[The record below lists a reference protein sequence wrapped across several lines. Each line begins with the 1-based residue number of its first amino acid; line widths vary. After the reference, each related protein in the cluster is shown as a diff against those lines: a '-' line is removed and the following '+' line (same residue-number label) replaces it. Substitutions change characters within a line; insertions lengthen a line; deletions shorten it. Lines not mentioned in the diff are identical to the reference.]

1 VACDVRAGPK
11 VPNPPAL
18 GLTQDEAAARL
29 AQGGRNELL
38 APRTLG
44 ILAILGRQLTDTV
57 IVVLL
62 LVAAA
67 LTTAVADW
75 PDTAVMTALGR
86 RLAVGVSL
94 AAVAVAVLNLGSG
107 RGTETTLV
115 LAISLAVAAI
125 PESLPAVV
133 ALSLA
138 LAARRMTGRGVLARR
153 LAAVEAL
160 GSVTVI
166 AADKTGTLTEGRMAL
181 AEVWTPTGTA
191 DDDAHGLL
199 QAAGL
204 CNDAYA
210 NGQPGE
216 RDDPTEL
223 ALVDAAI
230 NLGIDV

>member
-1 VACDVRAGPK
+1 
-11 VPNPPAL
+11 
-18 GLTQDEAAARL
+18 
-29 AQGGRNELL
+29 
-38 APRTLG
+38 
-44 ILAILGRQLTDTV
+44 
-57 IVVLL
+57 
-62 LVAAA
+62 
-67 LTTAVADW
+67 
-75 PDTAVMTALGR
+75 
-86 RLAVGVSL
+86 
-94 AAVAVAVLNLGSG
+94 
-107 RGTETTLV
+107 V

-199 QAAGL
+199 QAAAL

-230 NLGIDV
+230 NLGIDAGIATQIPAAGRGAIRGEYGEDDDDARLGRRWIVRDLQGLAGGIAAKRS